1 MAMSD
6 SPGGSRHSFCPYWL
20 PWRLHINQFT
30 VVFLFII
37 YLSVFFFF
45 REKQSNKMF
54 FQLEDHFWSTI
65 RDTHTRNTDGC
76 PFYFYRQPTCFSTG
90 STVSSS
96 FHFSNDSHT
105 KRWFVANLVLLYS
118 SLVGGTVTNFR
129 TKRRRHTFFLTN
141 GGNTKTL
148 DIINTRTPTLSTKF
162 HNLKLSIK
170 WRPGDLAVNVRPSTG
185 NHGAQLKKI
194 WTEHWNKTQQGRRK
208 LRGSFR
214 ED

>member
-30 VVFLFII
+30 VVFFLNYLFISFFF
-37 YLSVFFFF
+37 LSWKTIEQNVFPVRGPFLVNNTRHTHTKHWRMSFLFLPTTNLFFNWFNCFFFF
-45 REKQSNKMF
+45 SF
-54 FQLEDHFWSTI
+54 FQWLTHKTLICRQFSFIIFLSCGGDGHQLSHEAST
-65 RDTHTRNTDGC
+65 TH
-76 PFYFYRQPTCFSTG
+76 
-90 STVSSS
+90 
-96 FHFSNDSHT
+96 
-105 KRWFVANLVLLYS
+105 
-118 SLVGGTVTNFR
+118 
-129 TKRRRHTFFLTN
+129 FFLTN